1 MKKIFLTSALLVIY
15 FVGFSQVT
23 TSYYKGEWTEVKK
36 HTLFTCILKI
46 SITSSGEAKAETVWT
61 YLAIDSTN
69 KEMREYYQDK
79 EGKSGIAFAEGI
91 YSETTNDLYLED
103 KSTDDPAII
112 LGFDKYHLK
121 FTANK
126 NVIYGKTETNGTNE
140 GLMYAIKLNSK
151 KGEKEFITAKTGVKE

>member
-1 MKKIFLTSALLVIY
+1 MKKIFFTSALLVIFY
-15 FVGFSQVT
+15 TGFSQVT
-23 TSYYKGEWTEVKK
+23 TSYYKGEWTEEKK

-46 SITSSGEAKAETVWT
+46 SITTSGEAKAETIWT

-69 KEMREYYQDK
+69 KEMREYYQGK
-79 EGKSGIAFAEGI
+79 EGKSGTAFAEGT

-112 LGFDKYHLK
+112 LGFDRYHLK

-126 NVIYGKTETNGTNE
+126 NVMYGKTETNGTNE

-151 KGEKEFITAKTGVKE
+151 KGEKEFMAAKTRVNK